1 MTPSDGWFILPNML
15 TRLSWANGTETVT
28 HLVSLVDVSANGAA
42 VNMQVIMDVKPVA
55 DRPCMIHFENGGVST
70 GPIPANLV
78 AMETMDSGRTLAKFA
93 FDSVLANRDLIPHQ
107 RDAEPGRG
115 WSLARGEPVSPGELE
130 MIPSRCPARCK
141 TSAVEGSPSRPMS
154 PHPGIRPSGSRWDQ
168 SVRKPAPPN
177 AGWSGS
183 ETINRASSLLALH
196 SSISARCN
204 STRPPSRF
212 RSECTVPRRL
222 RWGELPRIA
231 GQGRVRPAPGLEHKR
246 GRDEGNR
253 RARRTVEHR
262 TRHRTVA
269 VTASRSIGRT
279 RSRPLSYLAESS
291 ERSSKESD
299 ALGALGRLQAHEQ
312 RNALGWSSRL

>member
-1 MTPSDGWFILPNML
+1 MSWRLLVLGIPTADVRRSSPQLSAELASTATFKTLNLHLGCIMSNMSNHARYSWTGQDRGMVSNGEKSRERRQWVRFILPNMV

-28 HLVSLVDVSANGAA
+28 HLVSLVNVSANGAA
-42 VNMQVIMDVKPVA
+42 VNMDVKPVT
-55 DRPCMIHFENGGVST
+55 DRPCMIHFENGDIST
-70 GPIPANLV
+70 RPIPGNLV
-78 AMETMDSGRTLAKFA
+78 AMETTDSGRILAKFA
-93 FDSVLANRDLIPHQ
+93 FDSVLADRDLILHQ

-130 MIPSRCPARCK
+130 MIPSRCSARCK

-204 STRPPSRF
+204 STRPPLKF
-212 RSECTVPRRL
+212 RSECAVPRRL
-222 RWGELPRIA
+222 R
-231 GQGRVRPAPGLEHKR
+231 
-246 GRDEGNR
+246 
-253 RARRTVEHR
+253 
-262 TRHRTVA
+262 
-269 VTASRSIGRT
+269 
-279 RSRPLSYLAESS
+279 
-291 ERSSKESD
+291 
-299 ALGALGRLQAHEQ
+299 
-312 RNALGWSSRL
+312 